1 MNAVYRWV
9 QSNLNWN
16 RLKVLISPGSALG
29 QRVVVGTFWIY
40 VLELLLR
47 GLRVLRTFIL
57 ARLLVPED
65 FGIVGIA
72 TLATGFL
79 EVFTVTGFDRAL
91 IQKKELDHQDLDTAW
106 TISVL
111 RGIGLSAFLF
121 FIAPLVATY
130 YDAPSATAVIRV
142 VGLSFLAKGLNN
154 VGIIYLSKKLRF
166 GQKFLYDLSTALI
179 GFVVTVFLAFK
190 IRNEWALVWGIIA
203 QYTAS
208 LIGSYIVDAYKPRFR
223 LNTSRAKELYSFG
236 VWIFASTVTTY
247 LAKQG
252 DSLVVPK
259 VLGVEALGYYS
270 MAFNLAALPA
280 MLVGKISSVLF
291 PAYCNLQEN
300 PTRLKE
306 YYLRALRMVAFLA
319 IPACGGI
326 FVLAEPIAHVL
337 GEKWAPIAPILQLLV
352 LSTLLKTVIDTCA
365 VLFNAVGKPN
375 LVFALTFVRATAI
388 GVLVYPF
395 TLNWDLQGT
404 AVAVVLAVVFSIPVL
419 FYGLR
424 KTLRLRVWEYFET
437 LLMPLLATGVMVL
450 FVYLIGLALNQFN
463 ILVLIA
469 SILLGVATYLG
480 VIYLARNILNY
491 PISADIEQALAA
503 FKGNP

>member
-9 QSNLNWN
+9 RSNLNWKS
-16 RLKVLISPGSALG
+16 LKVLISPGSALG
-29 QRVVVGTFWIY
+29 QRVVVGTFWVY
-40 VLELLLR
+40 VLELILR
-47 GLRVLRTFIL
+47 GLRVVRTFIL

-72 TLATGFL
+72 TLATGVL

-91 IQKKELDHQDLDTAW
+91 IQTKELDREYLDTAW

-111 RGIGLSAFLF
+111 RGFGLSAFLF
-121 FIAPLVATY
+121 FVAPLVAAY
-130 YDAPSATAVIRV
+130 YGAPSATAVIRV

-154 VGIIYLSKKLRF
+154 IGIIYLSKKLRF

-190 IRNEWALVWGIIA
+190 IRNEWALVWGIIV

-208 LIGSYIVDAYKPRFR
+208 LIGSYIVDAYKPRFS
-223 LNTSRAKELYSFG
+223 LSATRARELYSFG
-236 VWIFASTVTTY
+236 IWIFASTVTTY

-252 DSLVVPK
+252 DSLIVPK

-270 MAFNLAALPA
+270 MAFNLAVLPA

-291 PAYCNLQEN
+291 PVYCNLQDN
-300 PTRLKE
+300 PPRLKE

-326 FVLAEPIAHVL
+326 FILADSIAQIL
-337 GEKWAPIAPILQLLV
+337 GQKWAPIAPILQILV

-375 LVFALTFVRATAI
+375 LVFLLTLVRAIAVAI
-388 GVLVYPF
+388 LVYPF
-395 TLNWDLQGT
+395 TLNWNLQGT
-404 AVAVVLAVVFSIPVL
+404 ALAVVFAVVFSIPVL

-424 KTLRLRVWEYFET
+424 KTLRLRPWEYFEA
-437 LLMPLLATGVMVL
+437 LLTPLLATALMTSA
-450 FVYLIGLALNQFN
+450 VYLVGLVLNQ
-463 ILVLIA
+463 LRLPGLII
-469 SILLGVATYLG
+469 SILLGVAIYLG
-480 VIYLARNILNY
+480 GIYLAKNILKY
-491 PISADIEQALAA
+491 PISTDIEQALSA
-503 FKGNP
+503 FKGTP